1 MYYRTELEWYKQSQ
15 LIHTG
20 PFPLLP
26 VAVNA
31 SATPSVGAALGQRQ
45 CAVLLTPVCSISQVL
60 TLMPGDKDNLCYR
73 NFLTIWIF
81 KSIR

>member
-31 SATPSVGAALGQRQ
+31 SATPSVGAALGQGISVQ
-45 CAVLLTPVCSISQVL
+45 PCQPQSAVCSQVL
-60 TLMPGDKDNLCYR
+60 TLCLGDKHNLCYR
-73 NFLTIWIF
+73 NFF
-81 KSIR
+81 NHMDF